1 MAYPSDLPTVTV
13 RHRIVGTDGTPAR
26 GGGRVTA
33 VLTGRLWTGQ
43 GSVVPTQ
50 YTATVQEDGTYELE
64 LPPVDHPDIVAGRG
78 EAYLVTEPAATIDTR
93 RPGRVATEQ
102 FHVAPLTEHVGQVVD
117 VSEVVSPRPKPGGGI
132 ELVTGPVTDETMAG
146 VIANPNSQTSESLK
160 ITIGAEA
167 DRLVPGKVADALRED
182 ATIRQS
188 AEQAVTDAATG
199 LDIATLADALT
210 APPPPKAIRPS
221 RVVTT
226 FPPDHG
232 WTIGTNGTVE
242 PSSDHV
248 LGAQSLKMTT
258 NGTGSAVLTPTRGS
272 LPHVA

>member
-93 RPGRVATEQ
+93 RPGRVAAEQ
-102 FHVAPLTEHVGQVVD
+102 FHVAPLTEHIGQVVD

-146 VIANPNSQTSESLK
+146 VIANPNSATALSLK
-160 ITIGAEA
+160 NTIAAEV
-167 DRLVPGKVADALRED
+167 DGKVDGYIADHPD
-182 ATIRQS
+182 VATAVADTI
-188 AEQAVTDAATG
+188 EQRDLVTASSVRRI
-199 LDIATLADALT
+199 IA
-210 APPPPKAIRPS
+210 S
-221 RVVTT
+221 
-226 FPPDHG
+226 PDP
-232 WTIGTNGTVE
+232 NE
-242 PSSDHV
+242 P
-248 LGAQSLKMTT
+248 LEA
-258 NGTGSAVLTPTRGS
+258 
-272 LPHVA
+272 